1 MNVTLFITIFVFL
14 LIVSIVF
21 ITYAV
26 KKEKEIYK
34 NGIEADSVVVK
45 VEQHKDNDHITRYH
59 CYVKY
64 LGDDNMEHEAL
75 LNVSLDVP
83 IGRKVKIKFLS
94 GKYDHV
100 VFVSQEIE

>member
-1 MNVTLFITIFVFL
+1 MNIGMFIVFFVLVAIIIITI
-14 LIVSIVF
+14 IVI
-21 ITYAV
+21 AV

-34 NGIEADSVVVK
+34 NGIETDSYVVK
-45 VEQHKDNDHITRYH
+45 VDQRKDHDHITRYH

-75 LNVSLDVP
+75 LNASLDAP

-94 GKYDHV
+94 GKYDYV
-100 VFVSQEIE
+100 VFISQEIE